1 MADNGEERNK
11 EPANYVKEIPEHLQE
26 FVRSRVLHYISQAK
40 CFSTVIQQSVG
51 QDAAKL
57 VLHLGGTIT
66 TGTCRVF
73 I

>member
-11 EPANYVKEIPEHLQE
+11 GPANRIREVPGHLQE

-40 CFSTVIQQSVG
+40 CFSTVIEQSVG

-57 VLHLGGTIT
+57 VLHLVRFDI
-66 TGTCRVF
+66 
-73 I
+73 ILPL